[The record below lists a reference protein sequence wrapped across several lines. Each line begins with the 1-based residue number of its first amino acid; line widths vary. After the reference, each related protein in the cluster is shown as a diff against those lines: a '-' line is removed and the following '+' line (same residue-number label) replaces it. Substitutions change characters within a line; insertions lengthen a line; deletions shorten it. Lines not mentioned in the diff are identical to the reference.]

1 MLVGYARISTD
12 HQTNKLQLDAL
23 NAAGC
28 ERIYS
33 DQESGGV
40 RDRPELNRMLDQLRK
55 DDVVI
60 CWKIDRMSRS
70 LRDLLDIMAKIE
82 NAGAGFRSL
91 TEAVDTTS
99 PAGRMMLHML
109 GAVAEFEKAMT
120 RARTKAGLDAARKA
134 GKLRGAAPDPAH
146 PGRPGELVRQGAGR
160 EARRGLLVLSR
171 TLDGAA
177 RSRLL
182 AAEGCAGFGGA
193 AR

>member
-1 MLVGYARISTD
+1 MPMLVGYARISTD

-28 ERIYS
+28 QRIYP

-55 DDVVI
+55 DDVVV

-82 NAGAGFRSL
+82 AAGAGFKSL
-91 TEAVDTTS
+91 TETVDTTS

-109 GAVAEFEKAMT
+109 GAVAEFEKAMI
-120 RARTKAGLDAARKA
+120 RARTKAGLEAARKA
-134 GKLRGAAPDPAH
+134 GKLRGRGFKLKPDVQDKI
-146 PGRPGELVRQGAGR
+146 VRDIKSGSETMRSCAEYFHVNVSTIWRLMQRQPQGP
-160 EARRGLLVLSR
+160 L
-171 TLDGAA
+171 T
-177 RSRLL
+177 
-182 AAEGCAGFGGA
+182 
-193 AR
+193 

>member
-28 ERIYS
+28 ERIYP

-55 DDVVI
+55 DDVVV

-82 NAGAGFRSL
+82 AAGAGFKSL
-91 TEAVDTTS
+91 TETVDTTS

-109 GAVAEFEKAMT
+109 GAVAEFEKAMI
-120 RARTKAGLDAARKA
+120 RARTKAGLEAARKA
-134 GKLRGAAPDPAH
+134 GKLRGRGFKLKPDVQAKIVRDIKSGSETMRSCADYFHVNVSTIWRLMQRHGEAA
-146 PGRPGELVRQGAGR
+146 
-160 EARRGLLVLSR
+160 
-171 TLDGAA
+171 
-177 RSRLL
+177 
-182 AAEGCAGFGGA
+182 
-193 AR
+193 